1 MNVQEEGLLY
11 LDSEEEIDL
20 SSELAMEELTLASTP
35 ISPLFCSLVND
46 HYLVSSYVIVC
57 LLHVLQKKNSGSV
70 IEGCNFNPCDK
81 ATGIA

>member
-35 ISPLFCSLVND
+35 LSPLFCALVND
-46 HYLVSSYVIVC
+46 HYLVSSYVC
-57 LLHVLQKKNSGSV
+57 LLHVLQKKSGSV
-70 IEGCNFNPCDK
+70 IEGYNFNTCDM

>member
-35 ISPLFCSLVND
+35 LSPLFCALVND
-46 HYLVSSYVIVC
+46 HYLVSSYVC
-57 LLHVLQKKNSGSV
+57 LLHVLQKKQKNKSA
-70 IEGCNFNPCDK
+70 IEGYSFNPCDM
-81 ATGIA
+81 AIGIA